1 MTATATAAPPLLQ
14 ARGLDAWYGEVQ
26 ALHGLDFEVAA
37 AEVIVIL
44 GANGA
49 GKTTTLRSICG
60 AVRTRGSLT
69 FDGASIG
76 GKQTSDIIRMGVGV
90 VPQGR
95 GTLTDLSVDDNLRAG
110 AYVRKDRREI
120 AEDIDYWY
128 DTFPRLAARRH
139 QLGASLSGGEQQ
151 MLAVAR
157 ALMSRPRLLLLDEPS
172 LGLAPVIVQQ
182 LFDVLRG
189 VNEERG
195 IAMVIVEQNVA
206 LALELA
212 SRAYVLEAGQ
222 IAVTGSAADL
232 REDDAVRRAYL
243 GY

>member
-1 MTATATAAPPLLQ
+1 MTATAAAAPPLLE
-14 ARGLDAWYGEVQ
+14 ARGLDAWYGEVHV
-26 ALHGLDFEVAA
+26 LHGLDFEVAA

-60 AVRTRGSLT
+60 VVRTGGSLT
-69 FDGASIG
+69 LDGSSIAG
-76 GKQTSDIIRMGVGV
+76 RPTSDIVRMGVAA

-95 GTLTDLSVDDNLRAG
+95 GTLTDLSVEDNLRAG
-110 AYVRKDRREI
+110 AYVRSDRREV

-128 DTFPRLAARRH
+128 ETFPRLAARRH

-172 LGLAPVIVQQ
+172 LGLAPVVVQQ
-182 LFDVLRG
+182 LFEVLRG
-189 VNEERG
+189 INEERG

-212 SRAYVLEAGQ
+212 SRAYVLEAGH